1 MKDSAS
7 SVRVKDVKTVSI
19 DSCRDI
25 LNVVLVYNSISSIR
39 NHVTNVYSQN
49 VQIVSKTQVFAF
61 RVLNLTTPM
70 KVNANYAQNIIVHC
84 VSMMKLWILS
94 PVRSVWRGLGSIIAL
109 V

>member
-1 MKDSAS
+1 MKDSAR

-70 KVNANYAQNIIVHC
+70 KMNANYAQNIIVHC
-84 VSMMKLWILS
+84 VNMMKLWILS
-94 PVRSVWRGLGSIIAL
+94 PVRSV
-109 V
+109 